1 MDSRTK
7 IEDRILARVN
17 KEIGSDFKNLHRAA
31 ILVEDYKNQ
40 LEQLKAKVTYYFS

>member
-1 MDSRTK
+1 MESKSK
-7 IEDRILARVN
+7 IEDRILARIN

-40 LEQLKAKVTYYFS
+40 LEQLKEKVILF